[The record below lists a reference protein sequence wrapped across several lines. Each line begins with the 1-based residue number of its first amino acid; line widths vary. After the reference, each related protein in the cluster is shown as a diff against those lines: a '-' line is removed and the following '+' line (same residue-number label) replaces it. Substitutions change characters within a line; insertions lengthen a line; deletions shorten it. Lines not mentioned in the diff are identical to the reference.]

1 MSTALLIAL
10 VIVAAAACPC
20 YMWQQQRRGRR
31 AGCCPP
37 SRRNAETT
45 GDLDALGARQEELGR
60 QITLAREQVA
70 AEAHL
75 APPR

>member
-60 QITLAREQVA
+60 QIALAREQVA
-70 AEAHL
+70 AEAHP

>member
-10 VIVAAAACPC
+10 VIVAAAACPLH
-20 YMWQQQRRGRR
+20 MWRQQQRGRQ

-37 SRRNAETT
+37 SRRNAEPT
-45 GDLDALGARQEELGR
+45 GDLDSLRARQEALGR
-60 QITLAREQVA
+60 QITLAQEQVA
-70 AEAHL
+70 AEAHP